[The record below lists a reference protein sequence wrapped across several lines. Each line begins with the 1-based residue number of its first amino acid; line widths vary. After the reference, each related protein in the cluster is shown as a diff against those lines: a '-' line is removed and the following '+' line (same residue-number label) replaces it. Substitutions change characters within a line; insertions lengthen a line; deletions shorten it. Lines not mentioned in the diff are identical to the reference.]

1 MAYYI
6 EAKFVQATPIKKG
19 EFYNKTAY
27 PFEMRRGDPNSDG
40 FFLTYPD
47 GHVDWIPKD
56 AFESSHLPVEQT
68 AHIEVDAPSVTE
80 NMVNSFIKEYSIHTL
95 GDRTTVVIATLVN
108 GFELVESS
116 SCVSAENYDVDLGA
130 DICKSKIKDKVWLLL
145 GFLLKSA
152 VSGFNGSVY
161 SK

>member
-1 MAYYI
+1 LAYYI
-6 EAKFVQATPIKKG
+6 EAKFVQAAPMKKG
-19 EFYNKTAY
+19 EFYSKTAH
-27 PFEMRRGDPNSDG
+27 PFETRRGDPNSDG
-40 FFLTYPD
+40 FILTYPD
-47 GHVDWIPKD
+47 GHMEWIPKA

-68 AHIEVDAPSVTE
+68 AYIEVGAPSVTE
-80 NMVNSFIKEYSIHTL
+80 DMVNSFIKEYHVHTL

-116 SCVSAENYDVDLGA
+116 SCVSAENYNVDLGT

-161 SK
+161 HK